1 MLGAPASGFGGFAS
15 PEGLAD
21 SHGMGY
27 GDTAGGMGGGYN
39 SFMRGLIEAYSRFY
53 GGNSSLLGHN
63 RSVFGGPMISSGQV
77 DTQGVPTDA
86 NPGGYLPGP
95 VSNTPHNSQL
105 TTVDIRDPNRNTPHN
120 SQLGSVDLTGGPPR
134 NDYGFLANNANILG
148 LGPNYNGIGMDFGGM
163 TPGNSNGGLMS
174 DGGGERPW
182 WLEGTNNGMG
192 MGMMNPATG
201 GWNDWDAPYTGT
213 WPPNNIP
220 PQLEVNPGMPGFP
233 QGPPKRPNPGNAII
247 DYPAGYRPKPKRRM
261 YGDWE
266 GGEAA

>member
-163 TPGNSNGGLMS
+163 TPGNSDGGLMS

-182 WLEGTNNGMG
+182 WLENMGGGNRPIPVDNNGFFDG
-192 MGMMNPATG
+192 AYYGNTG
-201 GWNDWDAPYTGT
+201 PSPNQ
-213 WPPNNIP
+213 PPT
-220 PQLEVNPGMPGFP
+220 
-233 QGPPKRPNPGNAII
+233 NAII
-247 DYPAGYRPKPKRRM
+247 DYPAGYRPRPKRRM